1 MSPLNSK
8 PPEAPD
14 PALRLV
20 VDPFAGFH
28 PVTQAWFRAVFDE
41 PTAPQRM
48 GWPVIARGENALILA
63 PTGTGKTLAAFLW
76 CLDRLM
82 LKDRDQGTG
91 IRDQKTRR
99 DPRQGCR
106 IVYVSPLKALAVD
119 VERNLRSPRAGM
131 ANMARRMGVPFR
143 EPEIGVRTGD
153 TPQRERARFARQPAE
168 ILITTPESLYLI
180 LTSQAAEALRTVDT
194 VIIDEIHALVPT
206 KRGAHLAL
214 TLERLQA
221 LTKKPLQRIG
231 LSATQRPLEEVA
243 RFLGGIEIQGTK
255 EHESKGAKEQ
265 SLDTVDEEIASR
277 QASESART
285 QTATAGSSTPAAD
298 AAVAQDDSVFAHDE
312 AEELAGSLAPSLP
325 EAVDLA
331 PLRYR
336 PVTIVNAAAKKQLKL
351 RIEVPVED
359 MARLG
364 EMEEIP
370 SGPASQTPRRV
381 SIWNA
386 IHPRLLEI
394 IRERNS
400 TILFVNARQTA
411 ERLAGALNDLAGEPI
426 ARAHH
431 GSLAAAQRSVIEEQL
446 KAGQIRALC
455 ATSTLELGI
464 DMGAVDLVVQIES
477 PPSVASG
484 MQRIGRAGHSVDAVS
499 EGVIFPKYRADLVAC
514 AAVTHAM
521 HEGHI
526 ESTRFP
532 RNPLDVLCQQLV
544 AIVASAGKIGNRQQ
558 GSGNKKAGDK
568 RTRGQGNKKARPL
581 RFEFEGWEGEDAF
594 GSANFANTA
603 DSANSAAPEVPV
615 DFLFDLVRGA
625 APFGSL
631 SRSAFEGV
639 LDLLSG
645 RYPSDEFGELRPR
658 LTWDRV
664 RNVVSARDGA
674 ARLAILNAGTIP
686 DRGLYGVFLAFTE
699 GKPVRVGELDE
710 EMVFESHPNETFIL
724 GASTWR
730 ITDITHDRVLVTPAP
745 GEPGKMPFWKG
756 DGPGRPLEFGRRIG
770 AMVRELRALPQNAA
784 LARLVSEHD
793 LDAGAA
799 ENLLRFLAD
808 QGEATGQVPDDRTI
822 VVERVRDELGDWR
835 VCVLTPFGS
844 RIHIPWAM
852 AVAARI
858 RAAGGPEVET
868 LWGDDGFVLR
878 FPDTDEPPDSDW
890 ILVES
895 AEAMQLVLR
904 QLGSTA
910 LFAGRFRE
918 AAGRALLLPR
928 RRADQRS
935 PLWQLRKRSYDL
947 LSVASRY
954 PQFPLLLEA
963 YRECLRDVF
972 DMPALIEMLRAIEQ
986 RQLRVHVVETRKPSP
1001 FAASLLFSYV
1011 ANFVYEGDAP
1021 LAERRAQ
1028 ALTID
1033 QDQLRELLGEADLR
1047 ELLDANAIA
1056 EVEEAA
1062 QCLSENTRARSADG
1076 IHDLCLRLGDLS
1088 RAEIALRIVDH
1099 SLLESL
1105 DRLIRARRLLEL
1117 RVAGEKRLVAAED
1130 AARYRDGL
1138 GIPLPPGLAAALL
1151 EPVAHPVLE
1160 LVRRYA
1166 RTHAP
1171 FTLREAADRF
1181 ALDTEIVEN
1190 VLRQLAH
1197 EGRVLE
1203 GGFRPGG
1210 LHREW
1215 CDAEILRQIRRKSL
1229 AKLRREVEP
1238 VEQRTLARFL
1248 THWQG
1253 LLAPRRTGPAH
1264 LDALLDTI
1272 ENLQG
1277 APLPASLLESSILPA
1292 RIADYTSAGLDTL
1305 IAAGEVAWMGVEP
1318 IGEHDGR
1325 VALFLADKLPLLAQQ
1340 RPIIEPLTERE
1351 EKLLAVLESSGATF
1365 FDPLH
1370 TGVGGGYPGET
1381 LEALWNLVWRGL
1393 ITNDSLHALRA
1404 YIARPESTRAP
1415 RRMQTGMV
1423 FRSRRT
1429 TPPTAQGRW
1438 SLLPIPQG
1446 LKPQTSF
1453 GPANGTAEAVPFQSG
1468 PYIKMD
1474 APGPSHLGTR
1484 DSIIASQPNS
1494 GPSATERSHALA
1506 MQLLHR
1512 YGVLLRESIVAEN
1525 VSGGFSAVYS
1535 VLKAL
1540 EESGRIRRGYFVG
1553 GLGATQFALPAA
1565 VDLLRQLRNEPP
1577 AEKPEFVQ
1585 LAATDPANPYGSA
1598 LRWPELPAMDDD
1610 NESAPRI
1617 LSRAVYAEVILRNGE
1632 LVAWLRRGNPNLLVF
1647 LPAEEPER
1655 SQVAAGLAHFLCARG
1670 QERMRLHAHEG
1681 ALITTINGQPV
1692 AAHFMA
1698 RFLMDAGFH
1707 PGPLGM
1713 HLRRILLP
1721 VGHAERN
1728 RPEVQ

>member
-1 MSPLNSK
+1 M
-8 PPEAPD
+8 AC
-14 PALRLV
+14 
-20 VDPFAGFH
+20 FH
-28 PVTQAWFRAVFDE
+28 PVTAAWFRAVFDA

-48 GWPVIARGENALILA
+48 GWPVIARGESALILA

-82 LKDRDQGTG
+82 LEDRDQRPE
-91 IRDQKTRR
+91 IRDRNAPRDERR
-99 DPRQGCR
+99 GCR

-119 VERNLRSPRAGM
+119 VERNLRSPLAGM
-131 ANMARRMGVPFR
+131 ANMARRMGVAFH
-143 EPEIGVRTGD
+143 EPQISVRTGD
-153 TPQRERARFARQPAE
+153 TPQRERARFARHPAD
-168 ILITTPESLYLI
+168 ILITTPESLYLL

-214 TLERLQA
+214 TLERLAA
-221 LTKKPLQRIG
+221 LTGKPLQRIG

-243 RFLGGIEIQGTK
+243 RFLGGIEVQGAR
-255 EHESKGAKEQ
+255 EQGSEGARK
-265 SLDTVDEEIASR
+265 
-277 QASESART
+277 
-285 QTATAGSSTPAAD
+285 PAANED
-298 AAVAQDDSVFAHDE
+298 GEQKVEDRESDLSSQVADS
-312 AEELAGSLAPSLP
+312 LLPCSLAPSLP
-325 EAVDLA
+325 DAAEAA
-331 PLRYR
+331 SLRYR
-336 PVTIVNAAAKKQLKL
+336 PVTIVNAAAPKQLKL

-400 TILFVNARQTA
+400 TILFVNSRQTA

-464 DMGAVDLVVQIES
+464 DMGAVDLVIQIES

-484 MQRIGRAGHSVDAVS
+484 MQRIGRAGHHVDAVS
-499 EGVIFPKYRADLVAC
+499 EGILFPKYRADLVAC
-514 AAVTHAM
+514 AAVTRAM

-544 AIVASAGKIGNRQQ
+544 AIVASAGSKGARERGSRRQRSEIREQ
-558 GSGNKKAGDK
+558 RSVAQPGFDFA
-568 RTRGQGNKKARPL
+568 T
-581 RFEFEGWEGEDAF
+581 GEDTN
-594 GSANFANTA
+594 SANTA
-603 DSANSAAPEVPV
+603 NPANSAVAAEVPV
-615 DFLFDLVRGA
+615 DYLFDMVRRA

-631 SRSAFEGV
+631 SRTAFEGV

-664 RNVVSARDGA
+664 RNVVTARDGA

-699 GKPVRVGELDE
+699 GKSVRVGELDE

-770 AMVRELRALPQNAA
+770 AMVRELRALPQAAA
-784 LARLVSEHD
+784 LTRLVTEHD
-793 LDAGAA
+793 LDPGAA

-808 QGEATGQVPDDRTI
+808 QAESTGQVPDDRTI

-852 AVAARI
+852 AVSARI

-954 PQFPLLLEA
+954 PSFPLLLEA

-972 DMPALIEMLRAIEQ
+972 DMPALIETLRAIEQ

-1001 FAASLLFSYV
+1001 FASSLLFSYV
-1011 ANFVYEGDAP
+1011 ANFLYEGDAP

-1028 ALTID
+1028 ALSIN

-1047 ELLDANAIA
+1047 ELLDADAIA

-1062 QCLSENTRARSADG
+1062 QCLAENWRARSADG
-1076 IHDLCLRLGDLS
+1076 IHDLCLKLGDLS
-1088 RAEIALRIVDH
+1088 REELARRVVSPD
-1099 SLLESL
+1099 LLTQV
-1105 DRLIRARRLLEL
+1105 DRLIRSRRLLDL
-1117 RVAGEKRLVAAED
+1117 RIAGEKRLIAAED

-1138 GIPLPPGLAAALL
+1138 GIPLPPGLAVALL

-1166 RTHAP
+1166 RTHGP

-1181 ALDTEIVEN
+1181 ALDAEAVEH
-1190 VLRQLAH
+1190 VLRQLAA

-1210 LHREW
+1210 LHSEW
-1215 CDAEILRQIRRKSL
+1215 FDAEILRQIRRKSL
-1229 AKLRREVEP
+1229 ARLRREVEP
-1238 VEQRTLARFL
+1238 VEQYTLARFL

-1253 LLAPRRTGPAH
+1253 LLAPRRTGTAH
-1264 LDALLDTI
+1264 LDALLDAI

-1277 APLPASLLESSILPA
+1277 APLPASLLETSILPA
-1292 RIADYTSAGLDTL
+1292 RIADYTPAGLDTL
-1305 IAAGEVAWMGVEP
+1305 VAAGEVTWAGVEP
-1318 IGEHDGR
+1318 IGERDGR
-1325 VALFLADKLPLLAQQ
+1325 IALFLADKLPLLAQR
-1340 RPIIEPLTERE
+1340 RPLVDPLTERE
-1351 EKLLAVLESSGATF
+1351 EKLLAVLESTGASF
-1365 FDPLH
+1365 FDALH
-1370 TGVGGGYPGET
+1370 QAAGSGYPGET
-1381 LEALWNLVWRGL
+1381 IDALWSLVWRGL

-1404 YIARPESTRAP
+1404 YIARPDSARTP
-1415 RRMQTGMV
+1415 RRLQTGMV

-1429 TPPTAQGRW
+1429 TRPTAQGRW
-1438 SLLPIPQG
+1438 SLLPLQSAGRETRTTAG
-1446 LKPQTSF
+1446 LETGATG
-1453 GPANGTAEAVPFQSG
+1453 GPT
-1468 PYIKMD
+1468 
-1474 APGPSHLGTR
+1474 
-1484 DSIIASQPNS
+1484 
-1494 GPSATERSHALA
+1494 ATERSHALA
-1506 MQLLHR
+1506 LQLLHR
-1512 YGVLLRESIVAEN
+1512 YGVLLRESVAAEN
-1525 VSGGFSAVYS
+1525 VPGGFSAVYD

-1565 VDLLRQLRNEPP
+1565 VDLLRQLRTEPP
-1577 AEKPEFVQ
+1577 LEKPEFVQ
-1585 LAATDPANPYGSA
+1585 LAATDPANPYGSV
-1598 LRWPELPAMDDD
+1598 LRWPELPVADEDS
-1610 NESAPRI
+1610 ESAPRV
-1617 LSRAVYAEVILRNGE
+1617 LTRAAYAEVILRNGR
-1632 LVAWLRRGNPNLLVF
+1632 LVAWLKRGNPNLLVF

-1655 SQVAAGLAHFLCARG
+1655 SQTAAGLAHFLCARG
-1670 QERMRLHAHEG
+1670 QARMHTHSHEG
-1681 ALITTINGQPV
+1681 VLITTINGQPA
-1692 AAHFMA
+1692 AAHFLA

-1713 HLRRILLP
+1713 HLRRIHLP
-1721 VGHAERN
+1721 VAQTHPP

>member
-1 MSPLNSK
+1 MPAHR
-8 PPEAPD
+8 PTPENQSNLSA
-14 PALRLV
+14 
-20 VDPFAGFH
+20 DPFACFH
-28 PVTQAWFRAVFDE
+28 PVTAEWFKAVFDA

-63 PTGTGKTLAAFLW
+63 PTGTGKTLTAFLW

-82 LKDRDQGTG
+82 LHPEPEGK
-91 IRDQKTRR
+91 KK
-99 DPRQGCR
+99 GCR

-119 VERNLRSPRAGM
+119 VERNLRSPLAGM
-131 ANMARRMGVPFR
+131 ANMARRLGVPFR
-143 EPEIGVRTGD
+143 EPGISVRTGD
-153 TPQRERARFARQPAE
+153 TPQKERARFARQPDE
-168 ILITTPESLYLI
+168 ILITTPESLYLL
-180 LTSQAAEALRTVDT
+180 LTSQASEALRTVDT

-214 TLERLQA
+214 TLERLEA
-221 LTKKPLQRIG
+221 LTKRRLQRIG

-243 RFLGGIEIQGTK
+243 RFLGGVEVQET
-255 EHESKGAKEQ
+255 SKRDHGSE
-265 SLDTVDEEIASR
+265 R
-277 QASESART
+277 QEPIDQAPDVEL
-285 QTATAGSSTPAAD
+285 
-298 AAVAQDDSVFAHDE
+298 
-312 AEELAGSLAPSLP
+312 AEEARGLI
-325 EAVDLA
+325 
-331 PLRYR
+331 YR
-336 PVTIVNAAAKKQLKL
+336 PVTVVNASAQKQLKL

-370 SGPASQTPRRV
+370 SGPASQMPRRV

-400 TILFVNARQTA
+400 TILFVNSRQVA
-411 ERLAGALNDLAGEPI
+411 ERLAGALNELAGEPI

-464 DMGAVDLVVQIES
+464 DMGAVDLVIQIES

-484 MQRIGRAGHSVDAVS
+484 MQRIGRAGHHVDAVS
-499 EGVIFPKYRADLVAC
+499 EGILFPKYRADLVAC
-514 AAVTHAM
+514 AAVTRAM

-532 RNPLDVLCQQLV
+532 RNPLDVLAQQIV
-544 AIVASAGKIGNRQQ
+544 AIVAHPPTKTANKGQ
-558 GSGNKKAGDK
+558 GSGIRKRRVAAGKNGTSFHTLFDNE
-568 RTRGQGNKKARPL
+568 TSVDQNAQFPAPL
-581 RFEFEGWEGEDAF
+581 EEK
-594 GSANFANTA
+594 
-603 DSANSAAPEVPV
+603 PEVSV
-615 DFLFDLVRGA
+615 DSLYDLVRRA
-625 APFGSL
+625 APFGGL
-631 SRSAFEGV
+631 SRSSFEGV

-645 RYPSDEFGELRPR
+645 RYPSDEFAELRPR

-664 RNVVSARDGA
+664 RNVVTARDGA

-686 DRGLYGVFLAFTE
+686 DRGLYGVFLAYSE
-699 GKPVRVGELDE
+699 GKAVRVGELDE

-730 ITDITHDRVLVTPAP
+730 IVDITHDRVLVTPAP

-770 AMVRELRALPQNAA
+770 AMVREMRALPKSAA
-784 LARLVSEHD
+784 LTRLVTEHD
-793 LDAGAA
+793 LDPGAA
-799 ENLLRFLAD
+799 ENLLQYLAD
-808 QGEATGQVPDDRTI
+808 QSEATGAVPDDRTI
-822 VVERVRDELGDWR
+822 VIERCRDELGDWR

-852 AVAARI
+852 AVSARI

-878 FPDTDEPPDSDW
+878 FPDTDEPPDPDW
-890 ILVES
+890 FLVES

-954 PQFPLLLEA
+954 PSFPLLLES

-972 DMPALIEMLRAIEQ
+972 DMPALIETLRAIEQ

-1001 FAASLLFSYV
+1001 FASSLLFSYV
-1011 ANFVYEGDAP
+1011 ANFLYDGDAP

-1047 ELLDANAIA
+1047 ELLDADAIA
-1056 EVEEAA
+1056 EVEETV
-1062 QCLSENTRARSADG
+1062 QCMAENYRARSADG

-1088 RAEIALRIVDH
+1088 RDELARRVVSADVLAHV
-1099 SLLESL
+1099 
-1105 DRLIRARRLLEL
+1105 DRLVRARRLLDL
-1117 RVAGEKRLVAAED
+1117 RIAGERRLIAVED
-1130 AARYRDGL
+1130 AARYRDAL
-1138 GIPLPPGLAAALL
+1138 GIPLPPGIAAALL
-1151 EPVAHPVLE
+1151 EPVAQPVVE

-1166 RTHAP
+1166 RTHGP
-1171 FTLREAADRF
+1171 FTLRETADRF
-1181 ALDTEIVEN
+1181 ALDAPVVEQA
-1190 VLRQLAH
+1190 LHLLAA

-1238 VEQRTLARFL
+1238 VEQYTLARFL

-1253 LLAPRRTGPAH
+1253 LVAPRRTGH
-1264 LDALLDTI
+1264 NLDALLDTL

-1277 APLPASLLESSILPA
+1277 APIPASLLETQVLPA
-1292 RIADYTSAGLDTL
+1292 RISDYAPSGLDTL
-1305 IAAGEVAWMGVEP
+1305 IAAGEVAWAGVEP
-1318 IGEHDGR
+1318 IGERDGR
-1325 VALFLADKLPLLAQQ
+1325 IALFLADKLPLLAQQ
-1340 RPIIEPLTERE
+1340 RPIVEPLTERE
-1351 EKLLAVLESSGATF
+1351 EKLLAVLESTGASF
-1365 FDPLH
+1365 FDRLH
-1370 TGVGGGYPGET
+1370 QAAGGGYPGET
-1381 LEALWNLVWRGL
+1381 IEALWSLVWRGL
-1393 ITNDSLHALRA
+1393 ITNDSLHALRS
-1404 YIARPESTRAP
+1404 YTARPESARVP
-1415 RRMQTGMV
+1415 RRLQTGAV

-1429 TPPTAQGRW
+1429 TPPNAQGRW
-1438 SLLPIPQG
+1438 SLLPLHPA
-1446 LKPQTSF
+1446 KSF
-1453 GPANGTAEAVPFQSG
+1453 EG
-1468 PYIKMD
+1468 
-1474 APGPSHLGTR
+1474 APT
-1484 DSIIASQPNS
+1484 
-1494 GPSATERSHALA
+1494 ATEASHALA
-1506 MQLLHR
+1506 LQLLNR
-1512 YGVLLRESIVAEN
+1512 YGVLMREHVAAEN
-1525 VSGGFSAVYS
+1525 VPGGFSAVYD

-1540 EESGRIRRGYFVG
+1540 EESGRIRRGYFVA

-1565 VDLLRQLRNEPP
+1565 VDLLRQLRTAPP
-1577 AEKPEFVQ
+1577 TEKPEFVQ
-1585 LAATDPANPYGSA
+1585 LAATDPANPYGSV
-1598 LRWPELPAMDDD
+1598 LRWPDLPVAEEDS
-1610 NESAPRI
+1610 ETAPRI
-1617 LSRAVYAEVILRNGE
+1617 LTRASYAEVILRNGQ
-1632 LVAWLRRGNPNLLVF
+1632 LVAWLRRGNPNILVF
-1647 LPAEEPER
+1647 LPSEEPER
-1655 SQVAAGLAHFLCARG
+1655 GQVAAGLAHFLCSRG
-1670 QERMRLHAHEG
+1670 QEKMRASSHQG
-1681 ALITTINGQPV
+1681 VLITTINGQPV
-1692 AAHFMA
+1692 AAHPMA
-1698 RFLMDAGFH
+1698 RYLMDAGFH

-1713 HLRRILLP
+1713 HLRRIP
-1721 VGHAERN
+1721 MSMGHHAHE
-1728 RPEVQ
+1728 PGASTGGEVQ

>member
-1 MSPLNSK
+1 
-8 PPEAPD
+8 
-14 PALRLV
+14 
-20 VDPFAGFH
+20 
-28 PVTQAWFRAVFDE
+28 
-41 PTAPQRM
+41 
-48 GWPVIARGENALILA
+48 
-63 PTGTGKTLAAFLW
+63 
-76 CLDRLM
+76 
-82 LKDRDQGTG
+82 
-91 IRDQKTRR
+91 
-99 DPRQGCR
+99 
-106 IVYVSPLKALAVD
+106 VSPLKALAVD
-119 VERNLRSPRAGM
+119 VERNLRSPLAGM
-131 ANMARRMGVPFR
+131 ANMARRMGVAFR
-143 EPEIGVRTGD
+143 EPEISVRTGD
-153 TPQRERARFARQPAE
+153 TPQRERARFARHPAD

-180 LTSQAAEALRTVDT
+180 LTSQAAEALRTVET

-206 KRGAHLAL
+206 KRGAHLSL
-214 TLERLQA
+214 TLERLEA
-221 LTKKPLQRIG
+221 LTGKPLQRIG

-243 RFLGGIEIQGTK
+243 RFLGGVEVQGASQQGS
-255 EHESKGAKEQ
+255 EGARKQGSENNENEGLRDLGTHYPENSEAD
-265 SLDTVDEEIASR
+265 SLL
-277 QASESART
+277 
-285 QTATAGSSTPAAD
+285 PC
-298 AAVAQDDSVFAHDE
+298 
-312 AEELAGSLAPSLP
+312 SLAPSLP
-325 EAVDLA
+325 DPAEAA
-331 PLRYR
+331 SLRYR
-336 PVTIVNAAAKKQLKL
+336 PVTIVNAAARKQLKL

-431 GSLAAAQRSVIEEQL
+431 GSLAAAQRTVIEEQL

-464 DMGAVDLVVQIES
+464 DMGAVDLVIQIES

-484 MQRIGRAGHSVDAVS
+484 MQRIGRAGHHVDAVS
-499 EGVIFPKYRADLVAC
+499 EGILFPKYRADLVAC
-514 AAVTHAM
+514 AAVTRAM

-544 AIVASAGKIGNRQQ
+544 AIVASAGTKGPRER
-558 GSGNKKAGDK
+558 GSKKAGSK
-568 RTRGQGNKKARPL
+568 GAREQGSKKADAL
-581 RFEFEGWEGEDAF
+581 KFNFENWESTDSSN
-594 GSANFANTA
+594 SANTTS
-603 DSANSAAPEVPV
+603 SANSASAEVSV
-615 DFLFDLVRGA
+615 DFLFDLVRRA

-631 SRSAFEGV
+631 SRKAFGGV

-664 RNVVSARDGA
+664 RNVVTARDGA

-699 GKPVRVGELDE
+699 GKSVRVGELDE

-730 ITDITHDRVLVTPAP
+730 IVDITHDRVLVTPAP

-770 AMVRELRALPQNAA
+770 AMVRELRALPQAAA
-784 LARLVSEHD
+784 LTRLVNDHD
-793 LDAGAA
+793 LDPGAA

-808 QGEATGQVPDDRTI
+808 QAESTGQVPDDRTI
-822 VVERVRDELGDWR
+822 VVERCRDELGDWR

-852 AVAARI
+852 AVSARI

-878 FPDTDEPPDSDW
+878 FPDTDEPPNADW
-890 ILVES
+890 ILVEA

-954 PQFPLLLEA
+954 PSFPLLLEA

-972 DMPALIEMLRAIEQ
+972 DMPALVEILQEIEQ
-986 RQLRVHVVETRKPSP
+986 RKLRVHVVETRKPSP
-1001 FAASLLFSYV
+1001 FASSLLFSYV
-1011 ANFVYEGDAP
+1011 ANFLYDGDAP

-1028 ALTID
+1028 ALSID

-1047 ELLDANAIA
+1047 ELLDPAAIA

-1062 QCLSENTRARSADG
+1062 QCLAENYRARSADG
-1076 IHDLCLRLGDLS
+1076 MHDLCLKLGDLS
-1088 RAEIALRIVDH
+1088 REELARRVVSPE
-1099 SLLESL
+1099 LLTQV
-1105 DRLIRARRLLEL
+1105 DRLIRSRRLLEL
-1117 RVAGEKRLVAAED
+1117 RIAGEKRLIAAED

-1138 GIPLPPGLAAALL
+1138 GIPLPPGLATALL

-1166 RTHAP
+1166 RTHGP

-1181 ALDTEIVEN
+1181 ALDAEAVEH
-1190 VLRQLAH
+1190 VLRQLAA

-1229 AKLRREVEP
+1229 ARLRREVEP
-1238 VEQRTLARFL
+1238 VEQHTLARFL

-1253 LLAPRRTGPAH
+1253 LLTPRRTGSAH
-1264 LDALLDTI
+1264 LDALLDAI

-1292 RIADYTSAGLDTL
+1292 RIADYVPAGLDTL
-1305 IAAGEVAWMGVEP
+1305 VAAGEVTWAGVEP
-1318 IGEHDGR
+1318 IGERDGR
-1325 VALFLADKLPLLAQQ
+1325 IALFLADKLPLLAQR
-1340 RPIIEPLTERE
+1340 RPQAEPLTERE
-1351 EKLLAVLESSGATF
+1351 EKLLAVLESTGASF
-1365 FDPLH
+1365 FDALH
-1370 TGVGGGYPGET
+1370 QEAGSGYPGET
-1381 LEALWNLVWRGL
+1381 IEALWSLVWRGL

-1404 YIARPESTRAP
+1404 YIARPESARAP
-1415 RRMQTGMV
+1415 RRFQTGVV

-1438 SLLPIPQG
+1438 SLLPLQSAG
-1446 LKPQTSF
+1446 LETRTTAGQETGGTF
-1453 GPANGTAEAVPFQSG
+1453 GNR
-1468 PYIKMD
+1468 
-1474 APGPSHLGTR
+1474 APT
-1484 DSIIASQPNS
+1484 
-1494 GPSATERSHALA
+1494 ATERSHALA
-1506 MQLLHR
+1506 LQLLHR
-1512 YGVLLRESIVAEN
+1512 YGVLLRESVAAEN
-1525 VSGGFSAVYS
+1525 VPGGFSAVYD

-1565 VDLLRQLRNEPP
+1565 VDLLRQLRTEPSQ
-1577 AEKPEFVQ
+1577 EKPEFVQ
-1585 LAATDPANPYGSA
+1585 LAATDPANPYGSI
-1598 LRWPELPAMDDD
+1598 LRWPELPVAEEDS
-1610 NESAPRI
+1610 ESAPRV
-1617 LSRAVYAEVILRNGE
+1617 LTRAAYAEVILRNGR
-1632 LVAWLRRGNPNLLVF
+1632 LVAWLKRGNPNLLVF
-1647 LPAEEPER
+1647 LPTEEPER
-1655 SQVAAGLAHFLCARG
+1655 SQTASGLAHFLCTRG
-1670 QERMRLHAHEG
+1670 QTRMHAHSHEG
-1681 ALITTINGQPV
+1681 VLITTINGQPV
-1692 AAHFMA
+1692 ATHFMA

-1713 HLRRILLP
+1713 HLRRIPLP
-1721 VGHAERN
+1721 VAQAQPP